1 MSTPESPFSSN
12 LAPEEIIQ
20 EYVKPAESIEDLDIH
35 EKVAD
40 ENEKEAEYQSAE
52 EEDEEE
58 NNQDF
63 HRSVPEPF
71 GFSSLAP
78 ETEIQDEQAPNPNAI
93 SKDFEET
100 EEAES
105 SVSTLADVDDTARFE
120 KEEDAEAPTE
130 IEELEV
136 LSSREANE
144 GSMMHQ
150 DVANPESEPQSTLAN
165 DAPAENYH
173 EDHSI
178 SDLTDEDELND
189 VEEEEDPIIPQNT
202 ASYTQDS
209 FEDFLEQ
216 HRFSVPHSKMEE
228 IEKREDCK
236 ETSTSFWDQVWPTS
250 EKPAGNE
257 GEKEVESQQHGG
269 DEDCQPEEK
278 NNSEYVVLESG
289 TAETSNGERST
300 HHALESQ
307 EALLKSPTIEKRDEK
322 HESGPSSLPSFTS
335 SSISSVEEYSPDLP
349 GYGKEEKA
357 VDCFEHSSTSNEPI
371 VHRVISN
378 DAEVASSEHQ
388 EDLETRKRKVD
399 LDVVEEDVVEKRV
412 RLEEKALVARESSED
427 SGSSVDDRESPL
439 KEDSPELLDS
449 PLPQPEN
456 RERPRQEAPQV
467 SQSDQEVAS
476 TEPDEDK
483 ILDFL
488 DICLKKQPHRQD
500 IDAERIVIE
509 GLSGTL
515 LHDFVVKIISLM
527 NA

>member
-1 MSTPESPFSSN
+1 
-12 LAPEEIIQ
+12 
-20 EYVKPAESIEDLDIH
+20 
-35 EKVAD
+35 
-40 ENEKEAEYQSAE
+40 
-52 EEDEEE
+52 
-58 NNQDF
+58 
-63 HRSVPEPF
+63 
-71 GFSSLAP
+71 
-78 ETEIQDEQAPNPNAI
+78 
-93 SKDFEET
+93 
-100 EEAES
+100 
-105 SVSTLADVDDTARFE
+105 
-120 KEEDAEAPTE
+120 
-130 IEELEV
+130 
-136 LSSREANE
+136 
-144 GSMMHQ
+144 MMHQ

-307 EALLKSPTIEKRDEK
+307 EALLKSPTMEKRDEK
-322 HESGPSSLPSFTS
+322 HESGPSFLPSFTS

-412 RLEEKALVARESSED
+412 RLEEEALVARESSED

-515 LHDFVVKIISLM
+515 LHDFVVKILNFDNVITNQKSQ
-527 NA
+527 